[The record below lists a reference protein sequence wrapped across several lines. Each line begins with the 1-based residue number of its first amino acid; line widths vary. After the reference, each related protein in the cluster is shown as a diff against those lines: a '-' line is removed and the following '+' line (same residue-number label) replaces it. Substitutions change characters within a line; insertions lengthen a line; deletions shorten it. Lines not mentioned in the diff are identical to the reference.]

1 MKRLASFATVFVL
14 ALAFASACAPKVND
28 PADVRAITALVD
40 DYAKAVNAKDIAASV
55 AGMTDQ
61 ARYYEPHMPPFVGKA
76 AIEQFHRALFD
87 QFDAEFR
94 APVVDVRVTGSLG
107 VAQGTWTQKLTPK
120 AGGVAPITDSGNWA
134 VVAQRQADGSWKMD
148 WVVPNSERPMPGT
161 TAEGAEEAAIIQIER
176 DWAAALVKGD
186 LAVLDRSL
194 AKEWVQNADGEVM
207 TRAQGLAAIK
217 SGAFKL
223 ESATMR
229 DISVH
234 VFGDVAI
241 ATMIGDVK
249 GTFMGKAMPPLQRST
264 DFFVKRDGRWQA
276 VSTQNTTIKQ

>member
-1 MKRLASFATVFVL
+1 
-14 ALAFASACAPKVND
+14 
-28 PADVRAITALVD
+28 
-40 DYAKAVNAKDIAASV
+40 
-55 AGMTDQ
+55 
-61 ARYYEPHMPPFVGKA
+61 
-76 AIEQFHRALFD
+76 
-87 QFDAEFR
+87 
-94 APVVDVRVTGSLG
+94 
-107 VAQGTWTQKLTPK
+107 
-120 AGGVAPITDSGNWA
+120 
-134 VVAQRQADGSWKMD
+134 MD
-148 WVVPNSERPMPGT
+148 WVVPNSDRPMPGT
-161 TAEGAEEAAIIQIER
+161 TADGAEEAAIIQLER

-241 ATMIGDVK
+241 ATMTGDVK